1 MSVNNGFPPCSTC
14 GKYTDVLTRGECDL
28 CKTKAIFA
36 AVSSLAWGIPVVYV
50 PSSWIQD
57 WSSPMAIITD
67 EKWLKAELSR
77 AIQEEN
83 YERAAELRDKLAAK

>member
-36 AVSSLAWGIPVVYV
+36 AASSLAWGIPVVYV

-57 WSSPMAIITD
+57 WSKPS
-67 EKWLKAELSR
+67 LQAELSR